1 MPRRDVKPDRTVEH
15 LKPNDYGA
23 LILKYDHLDNL
34 MPVQKEATIGP
45 VLRDLLYEDRP
56 AQQAAL
62 ARLTQEKHAKAMQW
76 MNTDSPIT
84 RAALIADDQKYLED
98 MARVS
103 PHGYLQSMTTPVYLL
118 HGEDDNVIPSAEA

>member
-1 MPRRDVKPDRTVEH
+1 
-15 LKPNDYGA
+15 
-23 LILKYDHLDNL
+23 